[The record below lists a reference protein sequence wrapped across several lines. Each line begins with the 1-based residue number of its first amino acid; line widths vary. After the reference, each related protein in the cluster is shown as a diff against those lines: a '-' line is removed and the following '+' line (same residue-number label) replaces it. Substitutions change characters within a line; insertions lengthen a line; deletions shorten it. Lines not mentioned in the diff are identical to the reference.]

1 MVTFPLASSV
11 NLPALVDGVI
21 HHKDTFSKTIA
32 WAESPLVQST
42 GGELVRLD
50 DGFFYLIGGHVFTGS
65 YRSFEAADEKTSPK
79 ASQTYLGEIRKLR
92 FNSGRPG
99 KIDVTLVESFKD
111 PEFARRD
118 LNASPTILADGKS
131 LGAAAYGGVF
141 TKDQLNFTHPIFV
154 AAGSVPKADES
165 YEQKMS
171 AYSCATLL
179 LYDPESSGMYTTF
192 FGGIS
197 PLGQKKRLAMV
208 IDETPQFAGW
218 EIHILAT
225 DVSAHAIERA
235 TSGLFSEE
243 EVQRGLPLRLLSKY
257 FRKEPSGWRISDEL
271 RNRVEL
277 RVFNLMDCF
286 AGLGMFDVIFCRN
299 VLMYLD
305 PEAKSDILERLA
317 GSLERD
323 GYLVLGAAETMLG
336 ACESFT
342 VLPHFSG
349 IATKARRVPDLRAAV
364 TTL

>member
-1 MVTFPLASSV
+1 MTGEEFEFLASLLKRGSGLSLTPEKADLIMGRLKAVAERQGFSSLAALVQALRNGDERLEHSV
-11 NLPALVDGVI
+11 IEAAATRDTSFFRDSVAFDALRGQILPAL
-21 HHKDTFSKTIA
+21 
-32 WAESPLVQST
+32 LR
-42 GGELVRLD
+42 VR
-50 DGFFYLIGGHVFTGS
+50 
-65 YRSFEAADEKTSPK
+65 AANK
-79 ASQTYLGEIRKLR
+79 RLR
-92 FNSGRPG
+92 IWS
-99 KIDVTLVESFKD
+99 
-111 PEFARRD
+111 
-118 LNASPTILADGKS
+118 
-131 LGAAAYGGVF
+131 AAAATG
-141 TKDQLNFTHPIFV
+141 QEP
-154 AAGSVPKADES
+154 
-165 YEQKMS
+165 
-171 AYSCATLL
+171 YS
-179 LYDPESSGMYTTF
+179 
-192 FGGIS
+192 
-197 PLGQKKRLAMV
+197 LAMV

>member
-1 MVTFPLASSV
+1 MEGEDFEFLASLLKRGSGLSLTPKRAELIAGRLEAVAERHGFATIPAMEQALRSGNQQLERSV
-11 NLPALVDGVI
+11 IEAATTRDTSFFRDRIAFDALRDQILPAL
-21 HHKDTFSKTIA
+21 A
-32 WAESPLVQST
+32 RARAANR
-42 GGELVRLD
+42 RLR
-50 DGFFYLIGGHVFTGS
+50 VWC
-65 YRSFEAADEKTSPK
+65 
-79 ASQTYLGEIRKLR
+79 
-92 FNSGRPG
+92 
-99 KIDVTLVESFKD
+99 
-111 PEFARRD
+111 
-118 LNASPTILADGKS
+118 
-131 LGAAAYGGVF
+131 AAAATG
-141 TKDQLNFTHPIFV
+141 QEP
-154 AAGSVPKADES
+154 
-165 YEQKMS
+165 
-171 AYSCATLL
+171 YS
-179 LYDPESSGMYTTF
+179 
-192 FGGIS
+192 
-197 PLGQKKRLAMV
+197 LAMV
-208 IDETPQFAGW
+208 IDETPQLAGW
-218 EIHILAT
+218 DIQILAT
-225 DVSAHAIERA
+225 DVSADAIERA
-235 TSGLFSEE
+235 GCGLYSEA

-317 GSLERD
+317 GLLERD

>member
-1 MVTFPLASSV
+1 MTGEEFEFLASLLKRGSGLSLSPGKADLIMGRLKAVAERQGFSSLAALVQALRNGDERLEHSV
-11 NLPALVDGVI
+11 IEAAATRDTSFFRDSVAFDALRGQILPAL
-21 HHKDTFSKTIA
+21 
-32 WAESPLVQST
+32 LR
-42 GGELVRLD
+42 VR
-50 DGFFYLIGGHVFTGS
+50 
-65 YRSFEAADEKTSPK
+65 AANK
-79 ASQTYLGEIRKLR
+79 RLR
-92 FNSGRPG
+92 IWS
-99 KIDVTLVESFKD
+99 
-111 PEFARRD
+111 
-118 LNASPTILADGKS
+118 
-131 LGAAAYGGVF
+131 AAAATG
-141 TKDQLNFTHPIFV
+141 QEP
-154 AAGSVPKADES
+154 
-165 YEQKMS
+165 
-171 AYSCATLL
+171 YS
-179 LYDPESSGMYTTF
+179 
-192 FGGIS
+192 
-197 PLGQKKRLAMV
+197 LAMV

>member
-1 MVTFPLASSV
+1 MTGEEFEFLASLLKRGSGLSLTPGKADLIMGRLKAVAERQGFSSLAALVQALRNGDERLEHSV
-11 NLPALVDGVI
+11 IEAAATRDTSFFRDSVAFDALRGQILPAL
-21 HHKDTFSKTIA
+21 
-32 WAESPLVQST
+32 LR
-42 GGELVRLD
+42 VR
-50 DGFFYLIGGHVFTGS
+50 
-65 YRSFEAADEKTSPK
+65 AANK
-79 ASQTYLGEIRKLR
+79 RLR
-92 FNSGRPG
+92 IWS
-99 KIDVTLVESFKD
+99 
-111 PEFARRD
+111 
-118 LNASPTILADGKS
+118 
-131 LGAAAYGGVF
+131 AAAATG
-141 TKDQLNFTHPIFV
+141 QEP
-154 AAGSVPKADES
+154 
-165 YEQKMS
+165 
-171 AYSCATLL
+171 YS
-179 LYDPESSGMYTTF
+179 
-192 FGGIS
+192 
-197 PLGQKKRLAMV
+197 LAMV

-218 EIHILAT
+218 EIDILAT

-235 TSGLFSEE
+235 RSGLFSEE

>member
-1 MVTFPLASSV
+1 MTGEEFEFLASLLKRGSGLSLSPGKADLIMGRLKAVAERQGFSSLAALVQALRNGDERLEHSV
-11 NLPALVDGVI
+11 IEAAATRDTSFFRDSVAFDALRGQILPAL
-21 HHKDTFSKTIA
+21 
-32 WAESPLVQST
+32 LR
-42 GGELVRLD
+42 VR
-50 DGFFYLIGGHVFTGS
+50 
-65 YRSFEAADEKTSPK
+65 AANK
-79 ASQTYLGEIRKLR
+79 RLR
-92 FNSGRPG
+92 IWS
-99 KIDVTLVESFKD
+99 
-111 PEFARRD
+111 
-118 LNASPTILADGKS
+118 
-131 LGAAAYGGVF
+131 AAAATG
-141 TKDQLNFTHPIFV
+141 QEP
-154 AAGSVPKADES
+154 
-165 YEQKMS
+165 
-171 AYSCATLL
+171 YS
-179 LYDPESSGMYTTF
+179 
-192 FGGIS
+192 
-197 PLGQKKRLAMV
+197 LAMV

-218 EIHILAT
+218 EIDILAT

-235 TSGLFSEE
+235 RSGLFSEA

-323 GYLVLGAAETMLG
+323 RYLVLGAAETMLG

>member
-1 MVTFPLASSV
+1 MTGEEFEFLASLLKRGSGLSLSPGKADLIMGRLKAVAERQGFSSLAALVQALRNGDERLEHSV
-11 NLPALVDGVI
+11 IEAAATRDTSFFRDSVAFDALRGQILPALLRARAAN
-21 HHKDTFSKTIA
+21 K
-32 WAESPLVQST
+32 
-42 GGELVRLD
+42 RLR
-50 DGFFYLIGGHVFTGS
+50 IWS
-65 YRSFEAADEKTSPK
+65 
-79 ASQTYLGEIRKLR
+79 
-92 FNSGRPG
+92 
-99 KIDVTLVESFKD
+99 
-111 PEFARRD
+111 
-118 LNASPTILADGKS
+118 
-131 LGAAAYGGVF
+131 AAAATG
-141 TKDQLNFTHPIFV
+141 QEP
-154 AAGSVPKADES
+154 
-165 YEQKMS
+165 
-171 AYSCATLL
+171 YS
-179 LYDPESSGMYTTF
+179 
-192 FGGIS
+192 
-197 PLGQKKRLAMV
+197 LAMV

-218 EIHILAT
+218 EIDILAT

-235 TSGLFSEE
+235 RSGLFSEA